1 MTIVS
6 LLHRGRPALLKYI
19 CAFALGL
26 GLLGINGNGT
36 VRAEPNAPFAGLL
49 GRWTGEGKLGVKDNA
64 PEIVK
69 CRVTYI
75 AGEDADHLKQTIRC
89 ATAGGSIEVQSAVSH
104 AAGVLTGT
112 WSETTH
118 NINGELSGQV
128 TPRGFRVVVK
138 GGELAA
144 NMDIIMM
151 RNSQQIVEIQFF
163 NSALVGLSMVLVKG

>member
-1 MTIVS
+1 MTFEKLIHRSRSTLLKFVFIAFVS
-6 LLHRGRPALLKYI
+6 LTSHSPA
-19 CAFALGL
+19 
-26 GLLGINGNGT
+26 
-36 VRAEPNAPFAGLL
+36 RAEPSSPFAALL
-49 GRWTGEGKLGVKDNA
+49 GRWTGEGKLGIKDNA

-89 ATAGGSIEVQSAVSH
+89 ATAGGSIEVQSAVAH
-104 AAGVLTGT
+104 AAGVLSGT
-112 WSETTH
+112 WAETTY
-118 NINGELSGQV
+118 NINGDLTGQV

-151 RNSQQIVEIQFF
+151 RNAQQIVEIQFF
-163 NSALVGLSMVLVKG
+163 HSSLIGLSMVLVKG

>member
-1 MTIVS
+1 MAIAPMIRLGRQNFLKSIFVS
-6 LLHRGRPALLKYI
+6 ALLAGASLI
-19 CAFALGL
+19 ASNAPS
-26 GLLGINGNGT
+26 
-36 VRAEPNAPFAGLL
+36 VAEPSSPFAALL

-89 ATAGGSIEVQSAVSH
+89 ATAGGSIEVQSAVAH
-104 AAGVLTGT
+104 AAGVLSGT

-118 NINGELSGQV
+118 NINGELTGQV

-144 NMDIIMM
+144 NMDIITM

-163 NSALVGLSMVLVKG
+163 HSSLIGLSMVLTKG

>member
-1 MTIVS
+1 MIEPMIRLGRLNFRKSIFVS
-6 LLHRGRPALLKYI
+6 ALCAGASLIYSNAPA
-19 CAFALGL
+19 
-26 GLLGINGNGT
+26 
-36 VRAEPNAPFAGLL
+36 RAEPSSPFAALL

-75 AGEDADHLKQTIRC
+75 AGDDADHLKQTIRC
-89 ATAGGSIEVQSAVSH
+89 ATAGGSIEVLSAVAH
-104 AAGVLTGT
+104 AAGVLSGT

-118 NINGELSGQV
+118 NINGELTGQV

-163 NSALVGLSMVLVKG
+163 HSSLIGLSMVLTKG

>member
-6 LLHRGRPALLKYI
+6 RLHRGRPALLEYI
-19 CAFALGL
+19 FIAAFGL
-26 GLLGINGNGT
+26 GLLGISGNGT
-36 VRAEPNAPFAGLL
+36 VRAEPNAPFAALL
-49 GRWTGEGKLGVKDNA
+49 GRWTGEGKLGIKDN
-64 PEIVK
+64 PNEIVK

-89 ATAGGSIEVQSAVSH
+89 ATAGGSIEVQSAVAH
-104 AAGVLTGT
+104 AAGVLSGT

-118 NINGELSGQV
+118 NINGELTGQV

-163 NSALVGLSMVLVKG
+163 NSSLVGLSMVLTKG

>member
-1 MTIVS
+1 MTIASIYNRCRLNFIKIIFVA
-6 LLHRGRPALLKYI
+6 ALMSGAPLT
-19 CAFALGL
+19 CSNAPS
-26 GLLGINGNGT
+26 
-36 VRAEPNAPFAGLL
+36 RAEPSSPFAALL

-75 AGEDADHLKQTIRC
+75 AGEDSDHLKQTIRC
-89 ATAGGSIEVQSAVSH
+89 ATAGGSIEVQSAVAH
-104 AAGVLTGT
+104 AAGVLSGT

-118 NINGELSGQV
+118 NINGELTGQV

-163 NSALVGLSMVLVKG
+163 NSSLIGLSMVLTKG